1 MRKMSFLKKIWKFL
15 VDNYFISIFIA
26 CIGFVA
32 VVSVY
37 KLFFVKPTYVYA
49 KVKVG
54 QGLWWASTQKP
65 SSWYIE
71 AFQNV
76 IKTKESENDLS
87 GNLQSQILSMRYY
100 PTYIQNQYDV
110 YLIMKLKVSKLG
122 KTGKYNFKRSSIGV
136 SSPVDFEFPSVQ
148 FSGTIIDIS
157 EKSIKDKLV
166 EKEIVLAKRNSDPWE
181 YEVIEIGDYYFDG
194 KEKVFE
200 IIDKSARDTYV
211 LTSETFRSYPIAE
224 PELRKYIF
232 VKAKIKVKQEGVK
245 LIFGEEQILSVGQSI
260 NIVTNKFVFQNYRV
274 AEIKPTK

>member
-65 SSWYIE
+65 SSWYLE

-87 GNLQSQILSMRYY
+87 GNPQSQILSMRYY

-157 EKSIKDKLV
+157 EKPIKDKLSR
-166 EKEIVLAKRNSDPWE
+166 KR
-181 YEVIEIGDYYFDG
+181 GCFG
-194 KEKVFE
+194 KEE
-200 IIDKSARDTYV
+200 I
-211 LTSETFRSYPIAE
+211 
-224 PELRKYIF
+224 
-232 VKAKIKVKQEGVK
+232 
-245 LIFGEEQILSVGQSI
+245 QIHGSMRL
-260 NIVTNKFVFQNYRV
+260 
-274 AEIKPTK
+274 